1 MEHDFYANMK
11 YSKMTKEEIIKRWPF
26 YVPRNAWTGEI
37 QEYDD
42 EETRNNYTLIEDIP
56 TGWWIAF
63 GEQMS
68 DELKAALGKYVND
81 FRFLQIKE
89 KYGTLRLY
97 GAAAP
102 KEANDVIN
110 KYEELSSKTCFFCG
124 DSAKWYSNGY
134 ILPYCDKC
142 KQKREKEK
150 YAPTFVLMS
159 DLND

>member
-1 MEHDFYANMK
+1 MGYDFYANMK

-26 YVPRNAWTGEI
+26 YTPRNAWTGEI

-42 EETRNNYTLIEDIP
+42 EETRDNYTLIEDIP
-56 TGWWIAF
+56 NGWWIAF
-63 GEQMS
+63 GEKMS
-68 DELKAALGKYVND
+68 DELKAALGNYVND

-89 KYGTLRLY
+89 KYGSLRLY
-97 GAAAP
+97 GAAATE
-102 KEANDVIN
+102 EANDVID

-150 YAPTFVLMS
+150 YCPTFVLMS